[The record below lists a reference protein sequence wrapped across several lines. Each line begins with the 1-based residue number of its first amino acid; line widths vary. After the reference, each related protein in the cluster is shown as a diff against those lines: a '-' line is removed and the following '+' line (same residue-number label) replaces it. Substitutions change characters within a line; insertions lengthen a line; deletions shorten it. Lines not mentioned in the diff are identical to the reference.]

1 MDEVSS
7 LARDCGIR
15 QMPTFVVYSGE
26 RREIGRVIGWSD
38 FNLINYMKKLNLEQ
52 VTPSRSSSEK
62 AVKSD

>member
-1 MDEVSS
+1 
-7 LARDCGIR
+7 
-15 QMPTFVVYSGE
+15 MPTFVVYSGE

-38 FNLINYMKKLNLEQ
+38 FNLINYMKKMNLEQ